1 MTRAVVVDFSK
12 CVLVV
17 RVCMCCVCIN
27 MCACVLCVC
36 CAFFLPVCVFF
47 FCVHM
52 YVCLQGQYMQAAHF
66 KSVQQLKTLQPTYLR
81 LQDVITYR

>member
-1 MTRAVVVDFSK
+1 MTRAVVEDFSK

-47 FCVHM
+47 FLCAHVRVFTGSV
-52 YVCLQGQYMQAAHF
+52 YAGCTFQICAAA
-66 KSVQQLKTLQPTYLR
+66 
-81 LQDVITYR
+81 